1 MKVSEAFLV
10 NTKNFESIVET
21 LANYHAEDI
30 TINSDLLERLSY
42 SDPNDLLVIRI
53 LKDFSIIDNDGK
65 PSKYFEE
72 FQHPE
77 TTKVAL
83 AKGLLNAY
91 EGIFAQHP
99 NIHQRSLKEIK
110 EVFDAH
116 FKGNKTDLIIKYI
129 SGTFEK
135 IVSFVGPSTIDKVLT
150 TNADEEYKSETVMA
164 ENSQLTSNGSKNDS
178 VEKDNTFISPEEISD
193 NNIDDFLNY
202 FEESDSD
209 EQENSKIEDEE
220 SQTTDNSSIQEFAN
234 SSEDSPLNM
243 TKNGKDEITQQNDTE
258 TTSDQHNENS
268 EEDNIFDF
276 EDDEQLPTD
285 NKSASTSADDEN
297 NTDIDPTDLEVP
309 MSEATK
315 PTSSMPNL
323 SKEHQFVQK
332 ALIRKSDLLHKMK
345 RWEELIPTLEDIINR
360 YDNKQT
366 DFKEAVERAI
376 IRRAIALLKL
386 GKNDEALS
394 ALTTVINRFKDSEN
408 TEFYEQASR
417 AMLYKVN
424 ILENKNASS
433 DELLPLYNTVIDR
446 MDTSSDKMLQEKL
459 NLIHC
464 KRFDLLINEKEDA
477 IVLDASKKLI
487 KRFKDSENHQDYLQ
501 KAMIIRAETLDNMG
515 EDEAALQAYDEFL
528 NRFGNL

>member
-10 NTKNFESIVET
+10 NTKNFDSIIET
-21 LANYHAEDI
+21 LANHHAEDI
-30 TINSDLLERLSY
+30 TINSDLLEQLSY

-83 AKGLLNAY
+83 AKGLLSAY
-91 EGIFAQHP
+91 QGIFNQHSD
-99 NIHQRSLKEIK
+99 IHHQSPQEIR
-110 EVFDAH
+110 EIFEAH

-135 IVSFVGPSTIDKVLT
+135 IVSYVGPSTIDKVLAKD
-150 TNADEEYKSETVMA
+150 ADDEFESVIVET
-164 ENSQLTSNGSKNDS
+164 EGSQLVSNDS
-178 VEKDNTFISPEEISD
+178 VKKNGTFISPEEISD
-193 NNIDDFLNY
+193 NSIDDFLNH

-209 EQENSKIEDEE
+209 EDEKSNNTDDPSVQEFLDDIEDSPFEEEKDNEVTQENKSEAISNQNNKDSEEDDIFGFEDEE
-220 SQTTDNSSIQEFAN
+220 NLP
-234 SSEDSPLNM
+234 SE
-243 TKNGKDEITQQNDTE
+243 
-258 TTSDQHNENS
+258 
-268 EEDNIFDF
+268 
-276 EDDEQLPTD
+276 
-285 NKSASTSADDEN
+285 NKSVSASTDEEN
-297 NTDIDPTDLEVP
+297 NTDIDPIDLDVP
-309 MSEATK
+309 MSVATK
-315 PTSSMPNL
+315 SNSSSMKNL
-323 SKEHQFVQK
+323 STENQFVQK

-345 RWEELIPTLEDIINR
+345 RWEELVPTLADIINR
-360 YDNKQT
+360 YDKKETN
-366 DFKEAVERAI
+366 FKEAVERAI

-408 TEFYEQASR
+408 AEFYEQASR

-433 DELLPLYNTVIDR
+433 DELLPLYNTIIDR

-459 NLIHC
+459 NHIHC
-464 KRFDLLINEKEDA
+464 KRFDLLINEKEDS

-487 KRFKDSENHQDYLQ
+487 KRFKDSENHQEYLQ

-528 NRFGNL
+528 SRFGNL